1 MPKTVKDLFIEIKDT
16 TELMVDLAYSA
27 ILFDNEDIA
36 EEVLDLEEKIEEL
49 LRNLRVVS
57 ILAGRRVEE
66 AEMVSSILSIAS
78 SAQKIGEAAADIAT
92 LVLRGFKLSEELI
105 NEILLESEETLVRA
119 RVHEESEIA
128 GRTLGETRLHSRTG
142 MRVIAIKRGFDW
154 LFDPDRDTKILK
166 GDILIARGDIS
177 GVAEF
182 MKIVSG
188 TVEKY
193 RETEIEER
201 ELEKSVD
208 ILIEMKDLSELSV
221 DLGYSSLLY
230 YNEEI
235 ASEVYYLEEKIDQ
248 LKLELVNW
256 VLHAVRKSEKD
267 DDFKVLM
274 SLIDIAYSS
283 EIIADAAKEIA
294 GIVVKKQE
302 IHPVFRS
309 AMMESDEVLSVIE
322 VTKGCELDGRTLGE
336 ARVESNTGMHVVA
349 IKRGNRW
356 ITKPRATT
364 RMAAGDVLFAKGT
377 REGEDLLKKM
387 CSTTLQRSLT

>member
-1 MPKTVKDLFIEIKDT
+1 MPKTVKDLFTEIKDT

-36 EEVLDLEEKIEEL
+36 EEVLDLEEKTEEL
-49 LRNLRVVS
+49 VRNLRIVS

-66 AEMVSSILSIAS
+66 AEMVSSILLIAS
-78 SAQKIGEAAADIAT
+78 AAQKIGEAAADIAT
-92 LVLRGFKLSEELI
+92 LVLRGFKLPKEMI
-105 NEILLESEETLVRA
+105 NEILLESEETLVRT
-119 RVHEESEIA
+119 RVSEDSEVA
-128 GRTLGETRLHSRTG
+128 GRTLGESRLHSRTG

-154 LFDPDRDTKILK
+154 IFDPDRDTKILK
-166 GDILIARGDIS
+166 GDVLIARGDIS
-177 GVAEF
+177 GVREF

-188 TVEKY
+188 EVTEYEDTV
-193 RETEIEER
+193 IEER

-235 ASEVYYLEEKIDQ
+235 ANEVYYLEEKIDQ
-248 LKLELVNW
+248 LKLELVSW
-256 VLHAVRKSEKD
+256 VLHAVKKAEGDENIKI
-267 DDFKVLM
+267 LM

-294 GIVVKKQE
+294 GIVVKKHE

-309 AMMESDEVLSVIE
+309 AMMESDEILSVIE
-322 VTKGCELDGRTLGE
+322 VSKGCELDGRTLGE
-336 ARVESNTGMHVVA
+336 ARVESNTGMHVIA

-356 ITKPRATT
+356 ITKPRANTKIS
-364 RMAAGDVLFAKGT
+364 AGDFLFAKGT
-377 REGEDLLKKM
+377 REGEELLKKM
-387 CSTTLQRSLT
+387 CSATLQRPLA

>member
-66 AEMVSSILSIAS
+66 AEMVSSILLIAS
-78 SAQKIGEAAADIAT
+78 AAQKIGEAAADIAT
-92 LVLRGFKLSEELI
+92 LVLRGFKLPKEMI

-119 RVHEESEIA
+119 KVSEESEI
-128 GRTLGETRLHSRTG
+128 GGKTLGEAKLHSKTG

-154 LFDPDRDTKILK
+154 IFDPDRNTRIMKN
-166 GDILIARGDIS
+166 DILIARGDIS
-177 GVAEF
+177 GVGEF
-182 MKIVSG
+182 MRIVSG
-188 TVEKY
+188 EVAQYE
-193 RETEIEER
+193 ETEIEER

-221 DLGYSSLLY
+221 DLGYSSLFY

-235 ASEVYYLEEKIDQ
+235 ANEVYYLEEKIDQ

-256 VLHAVRKSEKD
+256 VLHAVRKFEKD
-267 DDFKVLM
+267 DDLKVLM

-309 AMMESDEVLSVIE
+309 AMMESDEILSVIE
-322 VTKGCELDGRTLGE
+322 VSEGCELDGKTLGE
-336 ARVESNTGMHVVA
+336 ARVESNTGMHVIA

-364 RMAAGDVLFAKGT
+364 KMMAGDLLFAKGT
-377 REGEDLLKKM
+377 KEGEEILKRM
-387 CSTTLQRSLT
+387 CSPALKRSLT

>member
-119 RVHEESEIA
+119 KVHEESEVA

-166 GDILIARGDIS
+166 GDVLIARGDIS
-177 GVAEF
+177 GIGEF

-188 TVEKY
+188 KVENY
-193 RETEIEER
+193 METKIEER

-235 ASEVYYLEEKIDQ
+235 ANEVYYLEEKIDQ

-256 VLHAVRKSEKD
+256 VLHAVRKSDKE
-267 DDFKVLM
+267 DFKVLM

-283 EIIADAAKEIA
+283 EIIADAAKEIS

-309 AMMESDEVLSVIE
+309 AMMESDEILSVIE
-322 VTKGCELDGRTLGE
+322 VAQGCELDGRTLGE

-377 REGEDLLKKM
+377 REGEELLKKM
-387 CSTTLQRSLT
+387 CSATLQRSLT